1 MYQRKKVKTARIFGE
16 RIFPNVN
23 IPEDK
28 LSMPPG
34 VNGMKRKRAS
44 QSEYG
49 KQLQEKQKVRHI
61 YGLREKQMRKYY
73 QKARRKSEPTPAAM
87 LSLLEER
94 LDNVVFRSGLATTR
108 DMARQFVSHGH
119 IMVNDGVVT
128 IPSYV
133 VQEGDVI
140 RISSAGLRNK
150 TLHENK
156 EEVNSQEIPVWLKYD
171 PKETSFTVTHSPQ
184 GDQETQN
191 FDLTLV
197 VQFYS
202 R

>member
-1 MYQRKKVKTARIFGE
+1 
-16 RIFPNVN
+16 
-23 IPEDK
+23 
-28 LSMPPG
+28 
-34 VNGMKRKRAS
+34 

-49 KQLQEKQKVRHI
+49 KQLKEKQKVRHI
-61 YGLREKQMRKYY
+61 YGLKEKQMRKYY
-73 QKARRKSEPTPAAM
+73 QEARRRNEPTPSAM

-94 LDNVVFRSGLATTR
+94 LDNVVFRSGIATTR

-119 IMVNDGVVT
+119 IMVNDKVVT

-133 VQEGDVI
+133 VKEGDVL

-156 EEVNSQEIPVWLKYD
+156 EQINPQEIPTWLEYD
-171 PKETSFTVTHSPQ
+171 PKEVSFTVTHSPQ